1 MTKSNNETPEYNS
14 DEFSASTPF
23 ENVFDADKTVNADN
37 FIPSSEGNHESATAD
52 SLEAPDSII
61 QTLTAQ
67 LADAEKRVLLAHAD
81 LENFRRRM
89 RRDMEDQMRYASLG
103 LISEVL
109 EAVDNL
115 NRALD
120 AHDKDPHSTS
130 ATLAEGVKLVS
141 QQIANTLA
149 NHGATKIEAV
159 GQPFDPNRHQALTM
173 QPSEEHAPNT
183 VMMDLRPGFQLHD
196 RVIRP
201 SQVVVSK

>member
-1 MTKSNNETPEYNS
+1 MTKSSNETPEYSS
-14 DEFSASTPF
+14 DEFSAATSFEDVFAAEGDRHVDDVVRGTGNQEST
-23 ENVFDADKTVNADN
+23 
-37 FIPSSEGNHESATAD
+37 TAD
-52 SLEAPDSII
+52 SKGDAEITVQS
-61 QTLTAQ
+61 LTAQ

-89 RRDMEDQMRYASLG
+89 RRDMEEQVRYASLR

-115 NRALD
+115 NRALE
-120 AHDKDPHSTS
+120 AHEKDPHSTS

-159 GQPFDPNRHQALTM
+159 GQPFDPNLHQALTM
-173 QPSEEHAPNT
+173 QPSEDHAPNT
-183 VMMDLRPGFQLHD
+183 VMIDLRPGFQLHD

-201 SQVVVSK
+201 SQVIVSQ